1 MTDKRIEKVFTR
13 DEKVE
18 AVFIT
23 KKENVRYLSNF
34 KGDESFLLLTRDKK
48 NTYLQILDTLNKQK
62 KRQVNLRL
70 STIRESFMKP
80 FWIFSLRII

>member
-48 NTYLQILDTLNKQK
+48 KIPTY
-62 KRQVNLRL
+62 R
-70 STIRESFMKP
+70 F
-80 FWIFSLRII
+80 